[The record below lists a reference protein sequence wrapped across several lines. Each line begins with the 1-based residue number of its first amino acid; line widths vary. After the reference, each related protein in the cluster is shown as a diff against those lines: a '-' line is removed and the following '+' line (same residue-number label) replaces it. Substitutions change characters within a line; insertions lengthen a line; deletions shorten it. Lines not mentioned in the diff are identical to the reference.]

1 MDEVK
6 VDDAGSEKDHTV
18 TFEGA
23 TFEEKQ
29 KLPEGDSLD
38 HLVEDNGRGF
48 KGYYQFTVKT
58 MPGFNHR
65 LWVRVNTGHNMTGM
79 ALQIQVGDQWI
90 QLGIRT
96 KNDGTTRHFESIYFD
111 VPSKYMT
118 SNQTLFQLI
127 SKYGD
132 EINVYHLW
140 VYKLDNASSE
150 TLPEILGLN
159 NHQDLGSVGHGLIPK
174 SKDWMIPL
182 TLSQHPD
189 QAAIMVLKVGKGYLV
204 RSELDLDNSVNILKS
219 LLGVSAIGSGE

>member
-6 VDDAGSEKDHTV
+6 VDDAGSEKDHGV

-29 KLPEGDSLD
+29 KLPEGNAPD
-38 HLVEDNGRGF
+38 HLIEDNGRGF
-48 KGYYQFTVKT
+48 KGYYQFTLKT
-58 MPGFNHR
+58 MPGFTHR

-79 ALQIQVGDQWI
+79 ALEVQVGDKWI

-96 KNDGTTRHFESIYFD
+96 QNDEITRHFESIYFE
-111 VPSKYMT
+111 VPSKYLT
-118 SNQTLFQLI
+118 SNQTVFQLI

-132 EINVYHLW
+132 EINAYHLW
-140 VYKLDNASSE
+140 IYKLDDESAQP
-150 TLPEILGLN
+150 LPEILGIN
-159 NHQDLGSVGHGLIPK
+159 SSKDLGSVGHGLIPK
-174 SKDWMIPL
+174 STEWMIPL

-204 RSELDLDNSVNILKS
+204 RSELSLDDSINIIKS
-219 LLGVSAIGSGE
+219 LLGVTAISADE